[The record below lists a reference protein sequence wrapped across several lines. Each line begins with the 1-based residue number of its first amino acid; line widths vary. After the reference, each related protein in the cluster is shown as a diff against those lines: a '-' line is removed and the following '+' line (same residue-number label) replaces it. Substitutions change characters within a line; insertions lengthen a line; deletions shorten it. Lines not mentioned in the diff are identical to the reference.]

1 MAKYMLLYRGPAT
14 PMEEMT
20 PEAGEAAMK
29 DWNAWI
35 ARMGT
40 MLTDV
45 GMPLGARAAVAGDG
59 SSPKPADVNGYSI
72 VEAESMDAAK
82 AACDKH
88 PFLSTGE
95 KKFVVDVYEMVPI
108 EM

>member
-20 PEAGEAAMK
+20 PEQTEAVMQ
-29 DWNAWI
+29 DWNTWI
-35 ARMGT
+35 ARLGPTLTEVGT
-40 MLTDV
+40 PFGT
-45 GMPLGARAAVAGDG
+45 RAAVAADG
-59 SSPKPADVNGYSI
+59 SSPAPADLQGYSI
-72 VEAESMDAAK
+72 VEADSLDAAK
-82 AACDKH
+82 ATCEKH

-95 KKFVVDVYEMVPI
+95 AKFLVDVFEMVPM